1 MVLLTEKELKNLTHI
16 QLIEY
21 IIKLHKL
28 INNMNEQKYIT
39 TNDITSCNMNESESQ
54 DCDECIIC
62 GQCLCEKCFNNIKNS
77 HCPICN

>member
-1 MVLLTEKELKNLTHI
+1 MVLLTEKELKNLTYI

-21 IIKLHKL
+21 ITKLHKI
-28 INNMNEQKYIT
+28 INNMNKQQYIT
-39 TNDITSCNMNESESQ
+39 TNDNSCNMIDSQ

-62 GQCLCEKCFNNIKNS
+62 GSCLCDKCFNNIKNS